1 MASSQKRMRRSGLE
15 FSSTTCGTYCK
26 TGRSLCLQVF
36 VCLHNVTY
44 LIHLCFCLF
53 SCSHFAN
60 LRFSLPLLLVC
71 IVLGFN
77 LVYRLASS
85 ASFAAQ
91 SSGNLLLPAVPL
103 GFTVIIPR
111 REKLGK
117 ALNALI
123 SSRPTSPVPAKS
135 SEAAQEE
142 STSEAESKG
151 AKLEVVSKSFPVR
164 THSSPTPFQG
174 VAHSRSPPSTDDQFE
189 AWLQVELSRFDAF
202 VFALLTSA
210 LALQAWLSSF
220 HPTDLFILVVLLV
233 VLCLR
238 LARPGRRDGSSWCSV
253 MLMLQVGHAATVAFG
268 SHDRVQQIVAP
279 KLANREVALVAS
291 LLIGLLHSTQPISR
305 SARLRVG
312 ILYESL
318 FLLWLAP
325 IVFPAWHPA
334 YKAWPRQEERA
345 WLHLTL
351 GSAIAF
357 AIGATV
363 VDHFVQ
369 QKLRPIWKAGRAQH
383 AVAEAAQERQ
393 EQLLA
398 EKDRIYARQE
408 QLLAEKDR
416 IYMDWQLSQREVQRL
431 CQSSR
436 LNHSSLSTFHASA
449 QAHKEQGQEGI
460 CSMPEDDDIQN
471 IRCTT
476 SEVTESHN
484 SEIAELNTGSPDEQD
499 SFLPRY
505 RLLPQYRNE
514 RGRSGAYGEGEYL
527 TARDMHVVHGHDP
540 SGLATDMMGSL
551 LNPTCEVKEAIFV
564 VNTDFEVLFSFDLA
578 RHRHSS
584 LVAGGDVLT
593 AGSMR
598 VVCGRILSVD
608 NCSGHYRPPAASL
621 HVLEECL
628 RSQGISLEEAVFSP
642 MDLGEDR
649 SSCASSLL
657 PGIVEC
663 HLLGTDDISR
673 PLAR

>member
-1 MASSQKRMRRSGLE
+1 
-15 FSSTTCGTYCK
+15 
-26 TGRSLCLQVF
+26 
-36 VCLHNVTY
+36 
-44 LIHLCFCLF
+44 
-53 SCSHFAN
+53 
-60 LRFSLPLLLVC
+60 
-71 IVLGFN
+71 
-77 LVYRLASS
+77 
-85 ASFAAQ
+85 
-91 SSGNLLLPAVPL
+91 
-103 GFTVIIPR
+103 
-111 REKLGK
+111 
-117 ALNALI
+117 
-123 SSRPTSPVPAKS
+123 
-135 SEAAQEE
+135 
-142 STSEAESKG
+142 
-151 AKLEVVSKSFPVR
+151 
-164 THSSPTPFQG
+164 
-174 VAHSRSPPSTDDQFE
+174 
-189 AWLQVELSRFDAF
+189 
-202 VFALLTSA
+202 
-210 LALQAWLSSF
+210 
-220 HPTDLFILVVLLV
+220 
-233 VLCLR
+233 
-238 LARPGRRDGSSWCSV
+238 

-369 QKLRPIWKAGRAQH
+369 QKLRPVGRQVEH
-383 AVAEAAQERQ
+383 ST
-393 EQLLA
+393 QLQRPRRSGRNSCLRR
-398 EKDRIYARQE
+398 RIGSMHGRNSC
-408 QLLAEKDR
+408 LRRR
-416 IYMDWQLSQREVQRL
+416 IGSTWTGNSHNVRYSV
-431 CQSSR
+431 CVQSSR

-628 RSQGISLEEAVFSP
+628 RS
-642 MDLGEDR
+642 
-649 SSCASSLL
+649 
-657 PGIVEC
+657 
-663 HLLGTDDISR
+663 
-673 PLAR
+673 